1 MADAETY
8 KMMAVIEM
16 DAKGAIKDTQ
26 VLDANFTSLGNTMQK
41 GKARAEG
48 AKEAQDKL
56 NDSIKRGGKSTT
68 EANVQTIKS
77 LALMEAAT
85 SGLNQFISA
94 KYKRIDADLA
104 AGKISQEEAE
114 AQRNAIKQQE
124 KYTGMLEQGIAIA
137 RLATVAQ
144 ALYAAANWNTV
155 ASLKASTIAVLT
167 LNGALY
173 ANPLMWVVGAVVIML
188 GFLIALELKFGLV
201 TKAVE
206 TSSAAFEAFGNWV
219 NGARDSIV
227 GLGDDIQEFVDGKLA
242 QIEMVGDIIS
252 GGSLGSGG
260 TLGGG

>member
-1 MADAETY
+1 MADAETF

-16 DAKGAIKDTQ
+16 DAKGAIKDTE
-26 VLDANFTSLGNTMQK
+26 VLDAKFSSLGNTMQK
-41 GKARAEG
+41 GKSRGEG
-48 AKEAQDKL
+48 AKDAQDKL
-56 NDSIKRGGKSTT
+56 NTSIKRGGKSTT

-155 ASLKASTIAVLT
+155 LAVKANTIAVLT

-173 ANPLMWVVGAVVIML
+173 ANPLLWVVAAVVIMI
-188 GFLIALELKFGLV
+188 GILIALELKFGLV
-201 TKAVE
+201 TKSVE
-206 TSSAAFEAFGNWV
+206 AGSAAFEVFGNWLS
-219 NGARDSIV
+219 NAKDQMEGFGNSI
-227 GLGDDIQEFVDGKLA
+227 DNFVDGTMDKLGPL
-242 QIEMVGDIIS
+242 GDLIS
-252 GGSLGSGG
+252 GDSFVGVGG
-260 TLGGG
+260 R